1 MRPDICTNPEI
12 RDCPSGASGRR
23 RRLAAGRVVLV
34 PALALVLAAGA
45 ASEPAAAQERK
56 PGDVTGSASA
66 TGVSQLETDLS
77 DGGNFRWSGG
87 VVAGSLNWQLS
98 REFAA
103 GLSLRYD
110 FESWKFSTP
119 NALGRVAP
127 WGDLNRPSV
136 AVNLAYQ
143 HASDLAVFVA
153 PQIEWDY
160 ESGASAGNA
169 KNYGAVVG
177 VTKVFSPKLVLGLGA
192 GVFRQIDETKV
203 FPFLIVNWQIDD
215 KWRLTNPLRAGPAG
229 GAGLELA
236 YAIDA
241 NWELAG
247 GGTYREYR
255 FRLRDD
261 GPVPDGI
268 GQNRGIPLFARL
280 SRTLG
285 PKGRVDL
292 YAGAVV
298 GGRLEVTSAD
308 GNATSSSDYRTAP
321 LFGITAALDF

>member
-1 MRPDICTNPEI
+1 MQPDARMTLGVH
-12 RDCPSGASGRR
+12 DCPGGDADRR
-23 RRLAAGRVVLV
+23 QSLAGSARLAAL
-34 PALALVLAAGA
+34 ALALAAV
-45 ASEPAAAQERK
+45 ASPGRVAAQEHK
-56 PGDVTGSASA
+56 PGEVTGSASV
-66 TGVSQLETDLS
+66 TGISQLDTDLS
-77 DGGNFRWSGG
+77 DGGSFRWAGG
-87 VVAGSLNWQLS
+87 LVAGSVTWQLARQFS
-98 REFAA
+98 A

-119 NALGRVAP
+119 SALGGAAP
-127 WGDLNRPSV
+127 WGDINRPSV
-136 AVNLAYQ
+136 GLNLAYQ
-143 HASDLAVFVA
+143 HASDLAFFVA

-160 ESGASAGNA
+160 ESGASAGSA
-169 KNYGAVVG
+169 KNYGGVIG
-177 VTKVFSPKLVLGLGA
+177 VTKVFSPTLVLGLGA

-203 FPFLIVNWQIDD
+203 FPFVIVSWQIDD
-215 KWRLTNPLRAGPAG
+215 KWRLSNPLQAGPAG

-280 SRTLG
+280 SRKLG
-285 PKGRVDL
+285 PKGRIDL

-298 GGRLEVTSAD
+298 GGRLEVTNAA
-308 GNATSSSDYRTAP
+308 GNATTSSDYHTAP
-321 LFGITAALDF
+321 LLGITAALDF